1 MGRGIPGGVQGA
13 EEAQGACDWEKDLGT
28 QILRD
33 TEWGHAFPGEFRGE
47 KEPKGDG
54 KGMIP
59 RDVRW
64 DTDPQGPAVRGG
76 VPVCPAMGQGP
87 SGAAVPGTALP
98 PVPRAARVSHGN
110 RTSPAL
116 LPPPLPRGRETN
128 AAARCTGTQQRGSA
142 PQDRGVPG
150 VGSAFAPRA
159 PRPRYSPSERGRL
172 GATPA
177 AAAPG
182 AAGAARGP
190 RAGPVPPGR
199 SERGCGAP
207 PRPPPELPAATAT
220 GAERRDRGR
229 GRDVG
234 KARH

>member
-1 MGRGIPGGVQGA
+1 MGRRSP
-13 EEAQGACDWEKDLGT
+13 
-28 QILRD
+28 R
-33 TEWGHAFPGEFRGE
+33 
-47 KEPKGDG
+47 GDG

-64 DTDPQGPAVRGG
+64 DTDPQEQAVRGG

-98 PVPRAARVSHGN
+98 PAPRAARVSHGN

-182 AAGAARGP
+182 AAGAAGAARGP

-220 GAERRDRGR
+220 GAERRDRGQ
-229 GRDVG
+229 GRDLG
-234 KARH
+234 KGRH